1 MIAIP
6 GGTFKMGSPGDEGSD
21 YEKPQH
27 EVTVSSFY
35 MGKYTIT
42 QAQYQKLMGNNPSKF
57 RGNNQRHVEQ
67 VSWDDAVEFCQ
78 RLSKQTGK
86 EYRLPYQ
93 LYEQISAIALE
104 HFHAKTHHRSGKPEV
119 SPTILQLIEIGIAQF
134 ESTLPQ
140 SSATA
145 GLREEIEELRTRLTI
160 VESKLSQ
167 MPSGKTKAAPEPEFD
182 PSDRGLSDS
191 ELARLINLSSSL
203 IRRYRLDGK
212 ATPRVVE
219 TLKEWEVQGDRWLR
233 IDA

>member
-1 MIAIP
+1 MNSRRTDTVTRVDIRIP
-6 GGTFKMGSPGDEGSD
+6 
-21 YEKPQH
+21 
-27 EVTVSSFY
+27 
-35 MGKYTIT
+35 
-42 QAQYQKLMGNNPSKF
+42 N
-57 RGNNQRHVEQ
+57 
-67 VSWDDAVEFCQ
+67 
-78 RLSKQTGK
+78 
-86 EYRLPYQ
+86 Q
-93 LYEQISAIALE
+93 LYEQISTIALE

-119 SPTILQLIEIGIAQF
+119 SPTILQLIQLGIAQF

-167 MPSGKTKAAPEPEFD
+167 MPSGKTQAAPEPAFD
-182 PSDRGLSDS
+182 PSERGLSDS

-212 ATPRVVE
+212 ATPIVVE
-219 TLKEWEVQGDRWLR
+219 RLKEWEVQDDRWVR